1 MKLLASDFDGTLAFN
16 NEIKESDIKKIK
28 EFQEAGNL
36 FGMSTGRNLEGIL
49 HVTDPYG
56 IHLDFLVLASGS
68 KLVGKNGQVLFDR
81 PLNKD
86 IVTRI
91 YNATRCPK
99 EYMFFTE
106 KGAVVIHRAVSNRAF
121 RLIEDISELEDV
133 DYAFMAIKFMDGEE
147 DQAQEAVDFINA
159 HFSDE
164 IIAYRNTINVDVV
177 TKGCSKGKGVLM
189 IAEHFNLD
197 KEDIAVIG
205 DSMNDISM
213 FDVTDH
219 AYSFE
224 HIEPA
229 LKKHVNHFVGSVGEC
244 IDDLLR
250 KEKEE
255 NHGDC

>member
-16 NEIKESDIKKIK
+16 NKIKESDIKKIK
-28 EFQEAGNL
+28 EFQDAGNL

-49 HVTDPYG
+49 HVTDPLG
-56 IHLDFLVLASGS
+56 IHLDFLVLASGA
-68 KLVGKNGQVLFDR
+68 KLIGKEGVVLMDHS
-81 PLNKD
+81 LSKD

-91 YNATRCPK
+91 YNATKCPK

-106 KGAVVIHRAVSNRAF
+106 KGAVVINQEVSKHVF
-121 RLIEDISELEDV
+121 KVIKDINELEDV
-133 DYAFMAIKFMDGEE
+133 PYNFMAIKFLEGEE
-147 DQAQEAVDFINA
+147 KEAQEAVDFINA

-164 IIAYRNTINVDVV
+164 IIAYRNTINVDIVY
-177 TKGCSKGKGVLM
+177 KGCSKGKGVLQ

-219 AYSFE
+219 AYSFP
-224 HIEPA
+224 HIEPK

-244 IDDLLR
+244 IDDLLKKD
-250 KEKEE
+250 KE
-255 NHGDC
+255 